1 MKFYILHFL
10 CFTVIKILDFIKQK
24 TIYSFIMLWK
34 NEKTYS
40 DSEPPL
46 YSYSNFIVCSVSYFI
61 SAVAFVSRHVYFN

>member
-34 NEKTYS
+34 NEKTYW
-40 DSEPPL
+40 L
-46 YSYSNFIVCSVSYFI
+46 CSPFPKNNNKKLFYDK
-61 SAVAFVSRHVYFN
+61 Y